1 MNMTQSM
8 DMDETDY
15 NYVGVGSVSYETDIK
30 RFRSFD
36 EYMDVSSSS
45 EDVLLSETQENEN
58 INHPVV
64 LNNIGDMDIE
74 TYRFIL
80 EKRFSSAQ
88 ERYKGLEEYMEIPDM
103 DVWLRLKR
111 EIIENKVF
119 DYKDDLISNPG
130 FDEEEYFDNFK
141 DEDEDEYYQAEYY
154 QEEYDD
160 YVREENRIERF
171 KDKWMC
177 DRRNDRYD

>member
-1 MNMTQSM
+1 MTQSM
-8 DMDETDY
+8 DMDKTEC
-15 NYVGVGSVSYETDIK
+15 NYEGVGSVSYETDIK

-45 EDVLLSETQENEN
+45 EDGLLNETQEN
-58 INHPVV
+58 INNPVV
-64 LNNIGDMDIE
+64 LTNIGDMDIK

-103 DVWLRLKR
+103 DIWLRLKK

-119 DYKDDLISNPG
+119 DYKDEFISNPWI
-130 FDEEEYFDNFK
+130 DEEEYFDNFK
-141 DEDEDEYYQAEYY
+141 NEDEDYEYYEDEYEDYEDKNERFDRNAES
-154 QEEYDD
+154 
-160 YVREENRIERF
+160 F
-171 KDKWMC
+171 KDKWMGDRRN